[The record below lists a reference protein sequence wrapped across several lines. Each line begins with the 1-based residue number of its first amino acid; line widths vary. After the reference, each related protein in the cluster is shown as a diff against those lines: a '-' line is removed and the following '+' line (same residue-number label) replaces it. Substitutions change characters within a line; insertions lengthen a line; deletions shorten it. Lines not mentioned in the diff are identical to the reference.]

1 MYNEWLPVAF
11 SDDVKGLYEVS
22 LLGKDIL
29 IIKKGGKLVALSNRC
44 PHRLAKLSKGK
55 LLDEEIQCP
64 YHGWRFNFD
73 GKLTYVPSLGGKIN
87 VSLEKYYIKEKY
99 GIIWISIREPK
110 YDIPYIKEWYDESFR
125 KIKCGPYYI
134 NANPFRVLENLLDVS
149 HFPYVH
155 DGYLGSPSFPKIPE
169 YEAKLTEEGVIAE
182 NISVWQPNPDG
193 IGEGRYFTY
202 TYKVLRPLFLYFS
215 KENDGKVFS
224 MIFTIKPESK
234 DRSIV
239 FAWIF
244 MNYAFDVNED
254 KIRKFEDEIISQDKE
269 ILETQPYEY
278 YLDTKKEIHVK
289 ADKASILY
297 RHYLRKTL
305 GEIKELGLVK

>member
-169 YEAKLTEEGVIAE
+169 YGAKF
-182 NISVWQPNPDG
+182 N
-193 IGEGRYFTY
+193 
-202 TYKVLRPLFLYFS
+202 
-215 KENDGKVFS
+215 
-224 MIFTIKPESK
+224 
-234 DRSIV
+234 
-239 FAWIF
+239 
-244 MNYAFDVNED
+244 
-254 KIRKFEDEIISQDKE
+254 
-269 ILETQPYEY
+269 
-278 YLDTKKEIHVK
+278 
-289 ADKASILY
+289 
-297 RHYLRKTL
+297 
-305 GEIKELGLVK
+305 